1 MIDMG
6 YIKQITFYE
15 VKMLFRNNVFI
26 ILSIFTILGLPVCQY
41 FVQGRFAFHYLIAL
55 PCALPLVNAFLFNMF
70 QSLIVI
76 FVVGNNISDEKHLD
90 TLAALRV
97 RRYGNGDYLIGKLG
111 AVL

>member
-1 MIDMG
+1 
-6 YIKQITFYE
+6 
-15 VKMLFRNNVFI
+15 
-26 ILSIFTILGLPVCQY
+26 
-41 FVQGRFAFHYLIAL
+41 
-55 PCALPLVNAFLFNMF
+55 MF

-111 AVL
+111 AVLIVISLLNLTGLLFLVGFHIFF